1 MDLMKSMMIAA
12 SGLKAQGGR
21 MRIIAE
27 NLANANSTATAPG
40 GDPFRRKV
48 VTFENV
54 FNREL
59 GAQLVKT
66 GRFAL
71 DKSDFGRKYEPG
83 HPAADK
89 AGYIKT
95 PNVNTLVEMMDMRQA
110 QRSYEANLN
119 VIRSSRS
126 MAARTLDILRA

>member
-1 MDLMKSMMIAA
+1 MELMKSLMIAA
-12 SGLKAQGGR
+12 SGLKAQSGR

-27 NLANANSTATAPG
+27 NLANANSTARTPDG
-40 GDPFRRKV
+40 NPYRRKM

-59 GAQLVKT
+59 GAHTVHP
-66 GRFAL
+66 GRVTF
-71 DKSDFGRKYEPG
+71 DQTDFTTRHEPG
-83 HPAADK
+83 HPAAD
-89 AGYIKT
+89 ANGYVKT

-119 VIRSSRS
+119 VIRSARG
-126 MAARTLDILRA
+126 MAMRTLDILRS